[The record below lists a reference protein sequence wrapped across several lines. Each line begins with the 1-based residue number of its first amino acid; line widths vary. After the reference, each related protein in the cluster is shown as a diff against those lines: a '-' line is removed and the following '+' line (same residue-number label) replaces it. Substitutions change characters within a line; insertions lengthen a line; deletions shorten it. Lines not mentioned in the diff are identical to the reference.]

1 MLIVPINEDLSMY
14 KLQLNL
20 NLMPLSFATSEKLDL
35 YRGRKEPFTRDK
47 SVTSGITA
55 SYIIIM
61 AEVAGRRRG
70 GGCKRN
76 QTTKTTSTK
85 KAGDGDEILLV
96 RRRIGG

>member
-61 AEVAGRRRG
+61 AEVAARWRS

-76 QTTKTTSTK
+76 QTK
-85 KAGDGDEILLV
+85 KNHVDKESG
-96 RRRIGG
+96 